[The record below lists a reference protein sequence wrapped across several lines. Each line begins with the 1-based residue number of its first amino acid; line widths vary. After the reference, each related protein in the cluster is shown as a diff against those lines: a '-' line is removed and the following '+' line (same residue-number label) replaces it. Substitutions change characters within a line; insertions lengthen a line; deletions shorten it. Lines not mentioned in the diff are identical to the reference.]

1 MSKAEMVYNILINN
15 ITDELIE
22 SLLEL
27 SDNYYTSDRDERREG
42 IIAVLETMPRAII
55 NDLIDNILD

>member
-1 MSKAEMVYNILINN
+1 MSNAEMVYNILIGN
-15 ITDELIE
+15 ITDELID

-42 IIAVLETMPRAII
+42 IKELLEISPRPII
-55 NDLIDNILD
+55 NDLVDLILD